1 MSNST
6 TSNEPAPVKRGED
19 GQTSSI
25 ADHIHLTRQQEA
37 QLQVESLGEKLQVVI
52 DKLPPEGVTLVEIL
66 DLVGQD
72 SLMLLAIF
80 LSLVFLIPVSIPGVS
95 TLFGAAILL
104 IGVNRLFGRKLWLP
118 KSFRSRIVST
128 DKLRA
133 ALQHALVW
141 FHRLERV
148 SQPHRLNWLASDGLM
163 GILNNC
169 ALILGAILL
178 MAPFGLVP
186 FSNTLPAIAIIFLA
200 IGLLQRDGVCILL
213 GHLSNFA
220 TIIYFTILIA
230 GGGMAIREALRHLF
244 G

>member
-1 MSNST
+1 MSNPT
-6 TSNEPAPVKRGED
+6 TSNENRE
-19 GQTSSI
+19 SSSTE
-25 ADHIHLTRQQEA
+25 HIHLTQEQKA
-37 QLQVESLGEKLQVVI
+37 ELQEDSLGEKLKVVI
-52 DKLPPEGVTLVEIL
+52 DQLPPEGVTLVEIL
-66 DLVGQD
+66 NLVGRD
-72 SLMLLAIF
+72 SLMLLTVF

-104 IGVNRLFGRKLWLP
+104 IGVNRLFGRSLWLP
-118 KSFRSRIVST
+118 KSFRNRIVST

-133 ALQHALVW
+133 ALQRALVW
-141 FHRLERV
+141 FHRLERM
-148 SQPHRLNWLASDGLM
+148 SRPHRLKRLTSDGLM
-163 GILNNC
+163 QILNNC

-213 GHLSNFA
+213 GYLANVV
-220 TIIYFTILIA
+220 TIIYFAILIA
-230 GGGMAIREALRHLF
+230 GGSIAIREALRYLF

>member
-1 MSNST
+1 MKFSEKESSNV
-6 TSNEPAPVKRGED
+6 E
-19 GQTSSI
+19 
-25 ADHIHLTRQQEA
+25 HIHLTREQKA
-37 QLQVESLGEKLQVVI
+37 QLQEDSLGEKLKVVI

-66 DLVGQD
+66 DLVGKD
-72 SLMLLAIF
+72 SLLLLTIF

-104 IGVNRLFGRKLWLP
+104 IGITRLFGRNLWLP
-118 KSFRSRIVST
+118 KSSRNRIVST

-133 ALQHALVW
+133 ALNRALVW
-141 FHRLERV
+141 FHRLERM
-148 SQPHRLNWLASDGLM
+148 SHPHRLNRLTSDGLM
-163 GILNNC
+163 EILNNC

-200 IGLLQRDGVCILL
+200 IGLMQRDGLCILL
-213 GHLSNFA
+213 GYLSNFV
-220 TIIYFTILIA
+220 TIIYFAILIA
-230 GGGMAIREALRHLF
+230 GGGIAIRELWQRLF